1 MHKYRRPLLAIAAVT
16 ALSTLLS
23 ACIVVP
29 RGYHR
34 HHHRHYG
41 QAAPNVAPPVA
52 PAPQAAG

>member
-1 MHKYRRPLLAIAAVT
+1 MLKYRRPLIAIAAVT

-29 RGYHR
+29 RGYYR
-34 HHHRHYG
+34 HHRHYG
-41 QAAPNVAPPVA
+41 QAVPDVAPPVA